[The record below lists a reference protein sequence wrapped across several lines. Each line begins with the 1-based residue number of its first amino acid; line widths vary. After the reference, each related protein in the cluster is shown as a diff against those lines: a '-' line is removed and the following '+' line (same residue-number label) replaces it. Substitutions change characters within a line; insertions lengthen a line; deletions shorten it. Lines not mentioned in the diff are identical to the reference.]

1 MYYLEKRKWGRG
13 GSRSTI
19 QANKMLKSFKSTSLL
34 LAWGPKTQ
42 VVGERSGPRLLLLK
56 STLLL
61 LLGHLAFVL
70 LQSSLQ
76 MLVFFFGPGC

>member
-42 VVGERSGPRLLLLK
+42 VVGERSGPRLLLK